1 MDLDIMVSL
10 NRDSESASYETK
22 TANCQTANQKARK
35 FYNGHTTDEIQNSD
49 VIGLHSMDR

>member
-22 TANCQTANQKARK
+22 KANCQTANQKARK